1 MTVYQWLLLALG
13 AAGFVITWGLGLF
26 KAGRMVEQMQST
38 LKDKI
43 SEVKT
48 ELKSDID
55 KRFADLL
62 AKFDDEQRTQDN
74 NVGEMGSALRRH
86 IETVHEKLREVE
98 IWGRDNYAQ
107 KPEVESIRQ
116 DIKELGRSIKDD
128 FKDLNEKID
137 RRPS

>member
-1 MTVYQWLLLALG
+1 MTTYQWLTLAMG

-26 KAGRMVEQMQST
+26 KAGRMVEEFRSD

-43 SEVKT
+43 AEVRIEIKA
-48 ELKSDID
+48 DID
-55 KRFADLL
+55 KRFAELL

-98 IWGRDNYAQ
+98 IWSRDHFVQ
-107 KPEVESIRQ
+107 KPELERVRQ
-116 DIKELGRSIKDD
+116 DIKDLAHSIKED
-128 FKDLNEKID
+128 FKDIAERID
-137 RRPS
+137 RKN